1 MNIVS
6 VYIRSDFSPID
17 GSHVSDFAR
26 IESDP
31 IDARAKC
38 CIIRDLSGLRIQ
50 VSYAFHQ
57 SAGSTTNR
65 AFKAPYTSHQSCNRI
80 LIRLL
85 FHVCRHSLLDFIYP
99 VSSQI
104 AQVSICFAIK
114 CCRVRFCI
122 ERRCNCG
129 FISFITQLTL
139 QCGDISFIRSDV
151 RCILNNLGRICF
163 GAKCC
168 FIRFVVQ
175 QCIHSRLGI
184 YLNGARRRRH
194 IHLHVNFRTRYA
206 QSSAEERKR
215 HKRREKGTSS
225 HPPNFSRACS
235 RLRVRASDFRRYHIA
250 ILCLGPDDFVD
261 VIHDDFPLCEKQ

>member
-114 CCRVRFCI
+114 CYRVRFCI
-122 ERRCNCG
+122 ERRLCRKRTIRVCLGIHIRLIRLAFQRRCNCG

-139 QCGDISFIRSDV
+139 QCGDISFIRGDSL
-151 RCILNNLGRICF
+151 CIDSNIGRIGF
-163 GAKCC
+163 VAKCC
-168 FIRFVVQ
+168 FIRFAVQ
-175 QCIHSRLGI
+175 QYIHFLRGI
-184 YLNGARRRRH
+184 YRRVTRRRRLSH
-194 IHLHVNFRTRYA
+194 MHSAICRTRYA

-225 HPPNFSRACS
+225 HPPIFSEPVA
-235 RLRVRASDFRRYHIA
+235 
-250 ILCLGPDDFVD
+250 DFV
-261 VIHDDFPLCEKQ
+261 